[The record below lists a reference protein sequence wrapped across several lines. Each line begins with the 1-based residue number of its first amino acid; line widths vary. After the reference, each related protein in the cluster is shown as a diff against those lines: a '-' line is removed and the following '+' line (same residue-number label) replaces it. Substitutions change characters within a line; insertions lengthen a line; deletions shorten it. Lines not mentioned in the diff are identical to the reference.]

1 MARGKPEYEGVE
13 PGIQR
18 ITRKYDDGR
27 VVVKFRIKYPDGN
40 GGTQFRMV
48 HSHRITDARNALA
61 AAREA
66 VRKGEHVTER
76 DGRSRFIDVANL
88 WFESHRADWKPRTER
103 SYRWTID
110 SKLAPLHAVQLRNLN
125 YGRVRDFR
133 AQLAAAGLAPSSQ
146 KRTMLVL
153 HAICEDAR
161 KRKLLAQNPC
171 ADLPKFKHRKP
182 VKNMPTLDQVEAL
195 IARLASPAPADRWTY
210 DPRWSL
216 IVQTAAYSG
225 LRAGELAGL
234 QVRDFNPFKRSLG
247 VERTVIELPGK
258 FEDGG
263 GLRVD
268 TPKTES
274 SRRVVTGLDEDL
286 CGLLRLH
293 CASLSP
299 RDFVFGDRGPDGK
312 PRPLNHGNFY
322 KRVVKRAC
330 DELGIDMTFHDL
342 RHFYASLLIDLGY
355 NVVEVQSR
363 LGHSSAAFTLNT
375 YAHLF
380 KEEAADVGDRIAER
394 RAAARQT
401 PTNVTSLKPKK
412 GKAAF

>member
-1 MARGKPEYEGVE
+1 MPRSEVRYEPVE
-13 PGIQR
+13 RGIQR
-18 ITRKYDDGR
+18 VIRAAHDGR
-27 VVVKFRIKYPDGN
+27 EVVKHRIKYADAN
-40 GGTQFRMV
+40 GEIQFRTI
-48 HSHRITDARNALA
+48 HSHRVKD
-61 AAREA
+61 AREA
-66 VRKGEHVTER
+66 LAEARESVRKGEHVSER
-76 DGRSRFIDVANL
+76 ALRTRFLDVANR
-88 WFESHRADWKPRTER
+88 WFESHRGDWKPRTER

-110 SKLAPLHAVQLRNLN
+110 SKLAPLHSVQLRNLT

-171 ADLPKFKHRKP
+171 SDLPKFKQRRP
-182 VKNMPTLDQVEAL
+182 VKHVPTLQQVEAL
-195 IARLASPAPADRWTY
+195 IDRLDSPTPDDVWTY
-210 DPRWSL
+210 DARWSL
-216 IVQTAAYSG
+216 VVQTAAYTG
-225 LRAGELAGL
+225 LRAGELTGL
-234 QVRDFNPFKRSLG
+234 QVRDFDPFRRSLA
-247 VERTVIELPGK
+247 VERTVIELPGR

-263 GLRVD
+263 GLRIG

-274 SRRVVTGLDEDL
+274 SRRLVTGLDDEL
-286 CGLLRLH
+286 CERLRLH
-293 CASLSP
+293 SSRLSP
-299 RDFVFGDRGPDGK
+299 RDFLFGDRGPDGK

-380 KEEAADVGDRIAER
+380 KEETTDVGGRIAEIR
-394 RAAARQT
+394 LAARET
-401 PTNVTSLKPKK
+401 PDNVARLPRRK
-412 GKAAF
+412 GAPPF